1 MCSQLFSE
9 LQWAL
14 FRLTCSLFTLPI
26 IINCPYILAIFQL
39 QILAFKVMSCIFCPL
54 WVPMGILVGV
64 QGLFTWC
71 HSTPKTGIFAYLT
84 IDPVAERLLFSFEN
98 KYQRKEEL
106 AEKASKK
113 CKRNL
118 NLKSG
123 SRHNYLRIIRAW
135 SENVNVGSTGGKDTC
150 EITWKMFVQQSIN
163 ISNQNKLLSNL
174 IHSVQNPCPIPSKFC
189 LPVVIKKIKCV

>member
-14 FRLTCSLFTLPI
+14 FRLTCSLFTSPI

-84 IDPVAERLLFSFEN
+84 IDPVAECLLFSFEN

-113 CKRNL
+113 CKRNP

-123 SRHNYLRIIRAW
+123 SWHNYLRIIRAW

-150 EITWKMFVQQSIN
+150 EITWKMFNLYNNQLTFLTKIN
-163 ISNQNKLLSNL
+163 YFQISST
-174 IHSVQNPCPIPSKFC
+174 PSKIHVPS
-189 LPVVIKKIKCV
+189 LQSSVYRL